1 MKVAD
6 YCKKLWRIIIDKDER
21 FTVLAGRGFYDS
33 LSDEDYIRRLY
44 RAYFHKEIDLA
55 NPKTFNE
62 KLQWL
67 KLYDRNPLYTKLVDK
82 YEVKKYVAD
91 LIGEEYIIPTYG
103 VWNHFDEIDFEVL
116 PDQFVLKCTHDSGG
130 IVIVSDKNNF
140 DRKAARKKIEKHL
153 KKSYYKL
160 GREWPY
166 KHVAPR
172 IIAEKYISETDDKVF
187 HFSGVPKIIQVDF
200 AGFVDHKRKLYSTDW
215 EYIETEI
222 KFQLDRDHEIKKP
235 EALEEMLALAK
246 KLSKVFSFLRTD
258 FYCIDEKIFFGE
270 LIFCHDSGTEEF
282 RPEKYGIELEKYISM
297 DKGGI
302 ISKEGFILSILFEN
316 TTKKKDSVLTD
327 YKFMCFDGK
336 FEMAFTCTNRF
347 SKDELRVT
355 FFDKEWN
362 AMPFERHYKKS
373 DEPIDK
379 PSNFELMILIAEKL
393 SFGIPFVRIDF
404 YETQNQL
411 FFGEMTFFPGNGVEE
426 FEPDFWDGKIG
437 DLLYLNKAYGY
448 EASKHL

>member
-55 NPKTFNE
+55 NPNTFNE

-153 KKSYYKL
+153 KKNYYKS

-166 KHVAPR
+166 KYVPPR
-172 IIAEKYISETDDKVF
+172 IIAEKYILEADDCGLFKDTHKRTDD
-187 HFSGVPKIIQVDF
+187 I
-200 AGFVDHKRKLYSTDW
+200 
-215 EYIETEI
+215 
-222 KFQLDRDHEIKKP
+222 
-235 EALEEMLALAK
+235 
-246 KLSKVFSFLRTD
+246 
-258 FYCIDEKIFFGE
+258 
-270 LIFCHDSGTEEF
+270 
-282 RPEKYGIELEKYISM
+282 
-297 DKGGI
+297 
-302 ISKEGFILSILFEN
+302 
-316 TTKKKDSVLTD
+316 LTD

-362 AMPFERHYKKS
+362 VMPFERHYKKS

-448 EASKHL
+448 EASEHL